1 MISVELTNRAEIVK
15 LLDQI
20 PNAYNSKAVRGLIKY
35 AVKPMVEEAQRL
47 APKYVGV
54 KSKDGTLKRTTGH
67 KSKYGWIEPG
77 NLSKSIWTID
87 MKRSKRVTLI
97 VGPRVKGAFGKA
109 RSGYYGMFLERGT
122 KDIKARPFMR
132 PAWDAK
138 KDEVIR
144 RFEQDAIKIF
154 QKTIQKLTKKGLI

>member
-35 AVKPMVEEAQRL
+35 AVKPMIEEAQRK
-47 APKYVGV
+47 APRA
-54 KSKDGTLKRTTGH
+54 LKPH
-67 KSKYGWIEPG
+67 KGKYGWVEPG

-87 MKRSKRVTLI
+87 MKRSRKVTLI

-122 KDIKARPFMR
+122 KNIKARPFMR

-154 QKTIQKLTKKGLI
+154 QKTINRLTKKGLI